1 MKTLIVGDS
10 HGLFLPLLGLIA
22 EQEPDLV
29 LQCGDFGYWP
39 KRPVAGWDAS
49 GGPGIHGAVLQ
60 FAVPVH
66 WCDGNHENHHA
77 LSNLRDGDPAP
88 RAHQVGHNCFWQ
100 DRGSTLTL
108 PDRRVVLFVGGADSI
123 DKATRREGF
132 DWFPEEVLTSDVL
145 PRLPD
150 CKVDIVVSH
159 TAPLYFHLSTFGPM
173 LGPGGKNRDPSRVV
187 LNRVFDRYRP
197 SQWFFSHWHYFRSG
211 EHENCKWTML
221 NMVLPPELDV
231 PPDKGSWWRWL

>member
-1 MKTLIVGDS
+1 MKILMVGDS

-29 LQCGDFGYWP
+29 LQCGDFGFWP
-39 KRPVAGWDAS
+39 KRPVTGWDAS
-49 GGPGIHGAVLQ
+49 GGPGIHGAVPP
-60 FAVPVH
+60 FAAPVH

-77 LSNLRDGDPAP
+77 LNNLRDDDPTP

-108 PDRRVVLFVGGADSI
+108 PDGRVVLFIGGADSI
-123 DKATRREGF
+123 DKGGRTPGF
-132 DWFPEEVLTSDVL
+132 DWFPEETLGQGELD
-145 PRLPD
+145 RLPD

-159 TAPLYFHLSTFGPM
+159 TAPLYFHLSAHGPM
-173 LGPGGKNRDPSRVV
+173 PGLRDKNRDPSRLV
-187 LNRVFDRYRP
+187 LDQVFDRYRP
-197 SQWFFSHWHYFRSG
+197 SQWFFSHWHYFRVG
-211 EHENCKWTML
+211 EHAGCRWTML
-221 NMVLPPELDV
+221 NMVLTPELDV